1 MLEFRQAKESDIP
14 FLLALREETMA
25 QHLMNSGVNLDADAQ
40 MARVMYRFDCA
51 KVVVLGGVDV
61 GLLKV
66 SRDVS
71 PWELIQIQ
79 VSPTLQGRG
88 LGGRLVQQIIS
99 DAQEDGADVELSVLK
114 ANPARALYERLGFR
128 VFSENDSEYLLRRVI

>member
-1 MLEFRQAKESDIP
+1 
-14 FLLALREETMA
+14 MA